1 MADTFTSLLTSSN
14 IDKINKSI
22 SDVELNIVSMTNFL
36 AQLTTH
42 RDNIKSFYTRMG
54 HLMDGSDGIFGVLSD
69 EVIVLILQ
77 KIRMKEL
84 MIPPCR
90 RFYVLREHIAKVRM
104 ANRLR
109 NAPGGIKNKLITK
122 VFKHPCVYVCVI
134 EKYGLF
140 EITNF
145 INSYNIKLRVP
156 GKGTTDISIHNSVVT
171 IKFISEYTEHKYVKT
186 KKDIR
191 INAPRGVDLIIHKD
205 TLKINYLEGS
215 PCTTFY
221 KYLLDNVL

>member
-36 AQLTTH
+36 AQLTAH

-84 MIPPCR
+84 MKPPCR
-90 RFYVLREHIAKVRM
+90 RFYALREHVAKTRM
-104 ANRLR
+104 ANRLCK
-109 NAPGGIKNKLITK
+109 APGGIKNKLIAK
-122 VFKHPCVYVCVI
+122 IFKHPCVYICII
-134 EKYGLF
+134 ERYGLF
-140 EITNF
+140 EVTNF
-145 INSYNIKLRVP
+145 INNYKLILRAT
-156 GKGTTDISIHNSVVT
+156 GKGETDISINNSVVT
-171 IKFISEYTEHKYVKT
+171 IKFIGDIDHKYIKT

-191 INAPRGVDLIIHKD
+191 IITPRAVDFVIHKD
-205 TLKINYLEGS
+205 TLKIDYLKGG
-215 PCTTFY
+215 PRTIFH